1 MAKFDFNN
9 SNDLK
14 KLKEEVN
21 SILESRINKIELDS
35 EIDAL
40 SEKTFGSIKNV
51 FEGITDKLYET
62 KKGKKIIAEYAKTIR
77 NGKNVSDAYSIYE
90 FVYNAPNVSN
100 SELFLRE
107 AIGMADNFNVNNYKK
122 EKADVAKIV
131 GEAVR
136 FVGKDANFIRES
148 IEKNKEMNESVE
160 YLICNKKTFANI
172 DEYVNKF
179 DNVRQHL
186 EENMKPKPVNEGK
199 TGLELISALN
209 ETLEGLADF
218 EKNAIRDISIAK
230 LSKSD
235 LSELFEEYKSDCLAK
250 IDENIENETSVET
263 KSHLETMK
271 KQLNEKKYNKE
282 SLYEDIVTL
291 SELKATLSE

>member
-9 SNDLK
+9 IDDLK
-14 KLKEEVN
+14 KLKNEVDT
-21 SILESRINKIELDS
+21 ILESRIRKIELDS
-35 EIDAL
+35 EIDTLAD
-40 SEKTFGSIKNV
+40 KAFGSIKNV

-62 KKGKKIIAEYAKTIR
+62 AKGKKMIAEYAKTIR

-90 FVYNAPNVSN
+90 FVFNAPNVSN
-100 SELFLRE
+100 PDLFLNE
-107 AIGMADNFNVNNYKK
+107 AVSMTENFDVKNYKK
-122 EKADVAKIV
+122 EKENVAKIV

-136 FVGKDANFIRES
+136 FVGKDAEFIKEAVER
-148 IEKNKEMNESVE
+148 NGEMNRDVE
-160 YLICNKKTFANI
+160 YLICNKKTFSNL
-172 DEYVNKF
+172 DEYVNRF
-179 DNVRQHL
+179 ENVKSHL
-186 EENMKPKPVNEGK
+186 EENMKGKPVNEGK
-199 TGLELISALN
+199 TGKELVAALN

-235 LSELFEEYKSDCLAK
+235 LSQLFEQYKNECLEK
-250 IDENIENETSVET
+250 IDESIDSETSIET

-271 KQLNEKKYNKE
+271 KQLNEKKYNEE